1 MEGLFHKVSQKVQ
14 EVAQQHSQQTGIQP
28 GGASSEQSGGH
39 FRQGLPDF
47 VFQAVDNYVDS
58 LAPHISPV
66 ISKEIDTFQSQTIDS
81 LEAHLKEAFRA
92 VFKGDF
98 SAFRRV
104 GDVDQLF
111 VAQQRSDT
119 STNTTQPPN
128 SYGQRGL
135 PFAPSAPGMGLNQAG
150 SQERALSGG
159 QMLMSAI
166 AAGFDKGGS
175 NSSDNDAAQRE
186 RNIFQDAL
194 NKVSDFAK
202 TQAQEGGG
210 DYQQLMGRMATEI
223 DKVNADPDE
232 MAKKVVP
239 EMKIKIGELL
249 TRYHAPLAEKMTT
262 AALAQLKKWLRGNT
276 SARDLGEG
284 AKSDITDA
292 ITGFFGKASISQPP
306 APLSGGTRDLQS
318 NTTTPPTGDSQPHGI
333 AGILSKK
340 LSHGLTNVRSSTR
353 DDFRVMLSM
362 IEKTLFDE
370 LPESIR
376 GPLAKIFGGDPLDPS
391 VPSTANRNGQQNR
404 GFSLFEELGDK
415 FKAIIERVQKGLRDR
430 VLEVVGGGHRRLEAL
445 AWVQVQETVVTKVQ
459 KYVPGVKVDIE
470 QEDEAMIHG
479 QQQQQQTGGS
489 NFG

>member
-1 MEGLFHKVSQKVQ
+1 
-14 EVAQQHSQQTGIQP
+14 
-28 GGASSEQSGGH
+28 
-39 FRQGLPDF
+39 
-47 VFQAVDNYVDS
+47 
-58 LAPHISPV
+58 
-66 ISKEIDTFQSQTIDS
+66 
-81 LEAHLKEAFRA
+81 
-92 VFKGDF
+92 
-98 SAFRRV
+98 
-104 GDVDQLF
+104 
-111 VAQQRSDT
+111 
-119 STNTTQPPN
+119 
-128 SYGQRGL
+128 
-135 PFAPSAPGMGLNQAG
+135 
-150 SQERALSGG
+150 
-159 QMLMSAI
+159 MSAI

-175 NSSDNDAAQRE
+175 DSSDNDAAQRE

-194 NKVSDFAK
+194 SKVSDFAK
-202 TQAQEGGG
+202 TQAQQGGG

-239 EMKIKIGELL
+239 EMKIKVGSRLHFLLTPKLNRRHLQIGELL

-292 ITGFFGKASISQPP
+292 ITGFFDKASISQPH
-306 APLSGGTRDLQS
+306 APFSGGTRDLQS
-318 NTTTPPTGDSQPHGI
+318 NSATPPTGDSQPHGI

-391 VPSTANRNGQQNR
+391 VRSTANRSGEQSR
-404 GFSLFEELGDK
+404 GFDLFEELGDK
-415 FKAIIERVQKGLRDR
+415 FKAIVERVQKGLRDR

-470 QEDEAMIHG
+470 EEDEALIHG